1 MAEFP
6 NASPMGLFPQ
16 SVEQPDIK
24 PTIVIV
30 HTYVG
35 NPSLESNLAAMEPLS
50 FTGEHHFYLRV
61 GGDDLAQFLSTTT
74 RADNNFKANS
84 FNAGGVK
91 CGAISIETGDKF
103 NDGDRDLNR
112 SWSDLRQFDALADLV
127 AWCCETHDIP
137 VRRCP
142 SPFEAGIG
150 YHSMWGYNEWG
161 SGDGVYGH
169 HVDSEGRRMRL
180 NNPWTNI
187 VGKTCPGPGKTAEF
201 PKLLD
206 AVARRVG
213 VSPPPVDDDDDATD
227 AAMRAVPW
235 TGELRASA
243 AVTQQGRAVQWRL
256 TRLGFPPVG
265 GVDGNYGTK
274 SAAACRLFQ
283 GAKGLPV
290 TGVVDKAT
298 WRALGLREPGATSAP
313 ATTIVRP
320 GEGWI
325 AVARRTIG
333 AHRWRE
339 LRDLN
344 GGEAHVLQPGEVL
357 QLPA

>member
-6 NASPMGLFPQ
+6 NASPMGLFPR
-16 SVEQPDIK
+16 SEEQPDIK

-35 NPSLESNLAAMEPLS
+35 NPSLASNLAAMEPLA
-50 FTGEHHFYLRV
+50 FTGEHHFFLRV
-61 GGDDLAQFLSTTT
+61 GGEELAQFLSTTT

-84 FNAGGVK
+84 FMAGGRR
-91 CGAISIETGDKF
+91 CGAISIETGDKS
-103 NDGDRDLNR
+103 NDGDRELQR
-112 SWSDLRQFDALADLV
+112 SWSDLDQFDALVDLV

-161 SGDGVYGH
+161 PGEGTYGH
-169 HVDSEGRRMRL
+169 YVDDHGRRMRL

-201 PKLLD
+201 PALLE

-213 VSPPPVDDDDDATD
+213 VTPPPPDDDDDEMD

-235 TGELRASA
+235 TGELRAST
-243 AVTQQGRAVQWRL
+243 AVSLQGRAVQWRL
-256 TRLGFPPVG
+256 TLLGFPPVG
-265 GVDGNYGTK
+265 GIDGNYGTK
-274 SAAACRLFQ
+274 SAAACRQFQ
-283 GAKGLPV
+283 TAKGLPA

-298 WRALGLREPGATSAP
+298 WRALGLREPDAHPPS
-313 ATTIVRP
+313 TTTVRA

-325 AVARRTIG
+325 AIARRTIG
-333 AHRWRE
+333 ADRWRE

-344 GGEAHVLQPGEVL
+344 GGPNRVLHPGDVL

>member
-1 MAEFP
+1 MAEYP
-6 NASPMGLFPQ
+6 KASPMGLFPR

-35 NPSLESNLAAMEPLS
+35 NPTLASNLAAMEPLAY
-50 FTGEHHFYLRV
+50 TGEHHFYMRV
-61 GGDDLAQFLSTTT
+61 GGNELAQYLSTTT
-74 RADNNFKANS
+74 RADNNLRANS
-84 FNAGGVK
+84 FNVNGVK

-103 NDGDRDLNR
+103 NSGDRELEK
-112 SWSDLRQFDALADLV
+112 SWSDLGQFDPLVELV

-142 SPFEAGIG
+142 SPTAPGIG
-150 YHSMWGYNEWG
+150 YHAMWGFNELG
-161 SGDGVYGH
+161 PGDGTYGH
-169 HVDSEGRRMRL
+169 ITDSKGRNIRL
-180 NNPWTNI
+180 NNPWTPF
-187 VGKTCPGPGKTAEF
+187 VGKPCPGPGKTAEF
-201 PKLLD
+201 PELLD
-206 AVARRVG
+206 EVARRIG
-213 VSPPPVDDDDDATD
+213 VTPPASDDDDDDDID
-227 AAMRAVPW
+227 AAMREVPW

-243 AVTQQGRAVQWRL
+243 AVTLQGRAVQWRL
-256 TRLGFPPVG
+256 TKLGFPPVG

-283 GAKGLPV
+283 SANGLPS

-298 WRALGLREPGATSAP
+298 WRKLGLREPDHQQ
-313 ATTIVRP
+313 ATTTVRA

-325 AVARRTIG
+325 AIARRTIG
-333 AHRWRE
+333 ADRWRE

-344 GGEAHVLQPGEVL
+344 GGPDRVLHAGDVI